1 VHAEQD
7 TRQYPTGVK
16 VSDKDMKKI
25 NLKKNKFHGDWNY
38 SILPDMESQN

>member
-7 TRQYPTGVK
+7 TRQYLTGVK

-25 NLKKNKFHGDWNY
+25 NLKKHNFHGA
-38 SILPDMESQN
+38 LESKVFKTSVL